1 MKKNMTFHKKK
12 IWVVFVCCILM
23 MSGLIGRLV
32 YLMCF
37 RSDHYY
43 EKAKDL
49 HERER
54 DIKAARGK
62 ILDAKGNVLAS
73 NRTVCTISVIHSQI
87 KEPEKVIALLTQ
99 KLKMDEA
106 TVRKRV
112 EKVSSI
118 ERVKTNVEKS
128 VGDEIRESNLAG
140 VKVDEDYKR
149 YYPYGSLASKV
160 IGFTGGDNQGIIG
173 LEVKYEDILK
183 GEPGKILTTTD
194 ARGVEIDKLGET
206 RQDPEE
212 GKSLILSLDAN
223 IQEYAQQAALKVME
237 EKQAERVSILLM
249 NPQNGE
255 IYACVNVPEF
265 DLNDPFTLN
274 EDLQAKLDMREEQTI
289 EKETEQTAAQI
300 AAKTKSKR
308 KQELLNQMWRNP
320 CMNDTYEPGSTFKII
335 TMSAGLEAGVVTPN
349 DRFYCP
355 GYKLVEDRRIH
366 CAKRIGH
373 GSQNFVEGAQNSC
386 NPVFIEVGLRL
397 GVDRY
402 YKYFRQFGLLD
413 KTGIDLP
420 GEAGTIMHQKKNMGE
435 VELATVSFGQSF
447 QITPVQLATTVSSL
461 INGGRRITPHFG
473 VAVLNPDGTEGKK
486 LEFPVKEGIVSEETS
501 KKVREILETVVSQG
515 SGKNAKIEGYSI
527 GGKTATSQTLPR
539 SANRYIS
546 SFLGFAPAENPQVLG
561 LCIIHNPQG
570 IYYGGTIAAPVIR
583 SIFENI
589 LPYLGIEKDISQT
602 ETETPEEE

>member
-12 IWVVFVCCILM
+12 VWVVLLGCMLLM
-23 MSGLIGRLV
+23 VGLMGRLV

-37 RSDHYY
+37 RSDYYY
-43 EKAKDL
+43 EKAKEL

-54 DIKAARGK
+54 DIKAARGE
-62 ILDAKGNVLAS
+62 ILDAKGRVLAS

-87 KEPEKVIALLTQ
+87 KEPEKVIALLSE
-99 KLKMDEA
+99 KLEMDEA
-106 TVRKRV
+106 EVRKRV
-112 EKVSSI
+112 EKISSI

-128 VGDEIRESNLAG
+128 TGDEIRESNLAG
-140 VKVDEDYKR
+140 VKVDEDYRR
-149 YYPYGSLASKV
+149 YYPLGSLASKV

-183 GEPGKILTTTD
+183 GKPGKILTTTD
-194 ARGVEIDKLGET
+194 ARGVEIDKLGEA
-206 RQDPEE
+206 REDPTD
-212 GKSLILSLDAN
+212 GKTLMISLDAN
-223 IQEYAQQAALKVME
+223 IQKFAQQAALKVME

-265 DLNDPFTLN
+265 DLNDPFALTD
-274 EDLQAKLDMREEQTI
+274 DLKIQSRIRTAGKTD
-289 EKETEQTAAQI
+289 TE
-300 AAKTKSKR
+300 R

-320 CMNDTYEPGSTFKII
+320 CLNDTYEPGSTFKII
-335 TMSAGLEAGVVTPN
+335 TMAAGLEAGVVSPK

-355 GYKLVEDRRIH
+355 GYKVVEDRRIH
-366 CAKRIGH
+366 CAKRTGH

-397 GVDRY
+397 GTDRY

-413 KTGIDLP
+413 KTGADLP
-420 GEAGTIMHQKKNMGE
+420 GEAKTIMHQMKNMGE

-447 QITPVQLATTVSSL
+447 QITPVQLAATVSSL
-461 INGGRRITPHFG
+461 INGGRRGTPHFG
-473 VAVLNPDGTEGKK
+473 VAVLNSDRTEGEK
-486 LEFPVKEGIVSEETS
+486 LIFPVKDGIVSEKTS
-501 KKVREILETVVSQG
+501 GEIRKILETVVSQG
-515 SGKNAKIEGYSI
+515 SGKNAKIEGYAI

-546 SFLGFAPAENPQVLG
+546 SFLGFAPADDPQVLG
-561 LCIIHNPQG
+561 LCIIHDPKG

-589 LPYLGIEKDISQT
+589 LPYLGIEKSNTLDPVV
-602 ETETPEEE
+602 EGN